1 MGSFGSSFVK
11 KMIVGVI
18 TTVIGAGSIATVAG
32 GIMDVASGSPV
43 KEVAKNVVMDS
54 AKDKAVKAL
63 NGAIQ
68 ENDSFNSQKYQS
80 VSYDKSGVIG
90 YWKPGWDSEVYGYE
104 DGVYIGNR
112 SHNKPTG
119 MNLKWNNR
127 NAMDFEIGDFKKDNV
142 KSGEYIGY
150 DSDTFSL
157 VFGTVEKY
165 KLNGLVV
172 EYDEYSNTATV
183 SEYKKGKEKTEYAT
197 ISSDNDIKY
206 ITDESELED
215 SDISISGD
223 ESGYTIQSGAKTIF
237 VDCADDRIVYS
248 SNTYDFDGN
257 AFKFLCSA
265 AIEDNVNED
274 WISYD
279 YEVANKIHINQ
290 SDGTDGEVML
300 VSESDKENVS
310 DDHVN
315 IEALSKYLIKEGA
328 HATVEILIENRIGV
342 INDLVEITTGESVS
356 DRVNDVVDDV
366 VDGVADSVKEKMQES
381 TEQSSEYHDER
392 QDRSFDETMEDLN
405 RKGIKITFNEDENT
419 EASENSES
427 EQTSESNEPYESGE
441 ASE

>member
-1 MGSFGSSFVK
+1 
-11 KMIVGVI
+11 MIVGVL
-18 TTVIGAGSIATVAG
+18 TTAIGVGGIATVAG
-32 GIMDVASGSPV
+32 GIMDVATGSPV

-80 VSYDKSGVIG
+80 VSYDKSGIIG

-183 SEYKKGKEKTEYAT
+183 SEYKKGKEKIEYAT

-206 ITDESELED
+206 TTDKSELED
-215 SDISISGD
+215 NDISISGD
-223 ESGYTIQSGAKTIF
+223 DTGYTIKSGAKTVF
-237 VDCADDRIVYS
+237 VNCADDRVVYS

-265 AIEDNVNED
+265 AIKDNVNED

-290 SDGTDGEVML
+290 SDGTDGEVKL
-300 VSESDKENVS
+300 VSDSDKENVS

-328 HATVEILIENRIGV
+328 HATVEILIEDRIGV
-342 INDLVEITTGESVS
+342 INDLVEVTTGESVS
-356 DRVNDVVDDV
+356 DRVNDAVDKVVDD
-366 VDGVADSVKEKMQES
+366 VADSVKEKMQES

-405 RKGIKITFNEDENT
+405 RKGIKITFDEDNNSEST
-419 EASENSES
+419 EASETESEQSSESSKSSES
-427 EQTSESNEPYESGE
+427 EQ